1 MSKEKHKAG
10 QHITGISDITSM
22 CVLKLAELFLV
33 LMILF
38 CAGFLYSKPIGL
50 QMVAWVNFFP
60 NMRKICCFMFET
72 IRAEHDEPHID
83 TAFSLTG

>member
-1 MSKEKHKAG
+1 MSKEKHKAV

-22 CVLKLAELFLV
+22 CVLELVELFLV

-50 QMVAWVNFFP
+50 QMVARVNFFS
-60 NMRKICCFMFET
+60 NMRKICRFMFET
-72 IRAEHDEPHID
+72 IQAAHDEPHID
-83 TAFSLTG
+83 TAFPLTG